1 MYDTVVLELVRSGR
15 VQPAVCPLRWCASSR
30 CLSPAWVT
38 GGFDTSPSSEIRT
51 APCKRSAVSSRPR
64 WSSPRSPLG
73 LRVETRPPSPL
84 DPSDAPADAPAAEIA
99 QEARIL
105 AMQAVVVG
113 GASPI
118 HLSLTRLCLPPACHL
133 ALESL
138 DAQSINQSCSASL
151 SLPASSPPS
160 RLPSR
165 PPRRCSASRV
175 SRLLPRRSRSR
186 RCRASRRAPSS
197 CPATASTRCS
207 TRVRLLWSFEPST
220 VASFST
226 EAAIR
231 WRGGQSA
238 AGGVVRRVPH
248 I

>member
-1 MYDTVVLELVRSGR
+1 MVPSGR
-15 VQPAVCPLRWCASSR
+15 VQPAER
-30 CLSPAWVT
+30 
-38 GGFDTSPSSEIRT
+38 
-51 APCKRSAVSSRPR
+51 RSALSDGALPLGACEGYRRFRYISELHKLRSEPHPAKGPPYPAALAGLR
-64 WSSPRSPLG
+64 RDSPLG

-84 DPSDAPADAPAAEIA
+84 DPPDAPADAPAAEIA

-226 EAAIR
+226 EAAIA
-231 WRGGQSA
+231 GGRQSA